1 MRLRVHFFLPFLF
14 LILGLPHESLPREKI
29 TVAVFDFEA
38 KNLNQETADAATD
51 LLRTELFNTG
61 RFQVAER
68 DQIRKVLDEQNFQ
81 ISGLTDVED
90 AVEIGRLLNV
100 RAIMV
105 GSVNRLGST
114 YFLNMRLISVRTGLV
129 GLAESIKCTGGE
141 EKLPDAISDLARN
154 IAQKIGLEGSIV
166 QFEAKN
172 VFVDLGT
179 DDGLNKG
186 DVLSVIRL
194 GDVIKDLEDRVIGTK
209 DAVIGTI
216 EITRV
221 QERFSEAKI
230 KEQSVPFEIGDRVKP
245 SGEVKNLRVTD
256 ENKEK
261 RPDVPIIF

>member
-1 MRLRVHFFLPFLF
+1 MRLRLYFFLPLVFLT
-14 LILGLPHESLPREKI
+14 LGLPQESLSREKI

-38 KNLNQETADAATD
+38 KNINQETADAATD

-81 ISGLTDVED
+81 MSGLTDVED

-114 YFLNMRLISVRTGLV
+114 YFINMRLISVRTGMV

-141 EKLPDAISDLARN
+141 EKLPDAISDLARK
-154 IAQKIGLEGSIV
+154 IAQKVGLEGSIV
-166 QFEAKN
+166 QFEEKH
-172 VFVDLGT
+172 VFIDLGT
-179 DDGLNKG
+179 DDGLKTG

-194 GDVIKDLEDRVIGTK
+194 GDVIKDLEERVIGTQ
-209 DAVIGTI
+209 DAVIGSI
-216 EITRV
+216 EITQV
-221 QERFSEAKI
+221 QERFSEATI
-230 KEQSVPFEIGDRVKP
+230 KEQSDTLKIGDRVKP
-245 SGEVKNLRVTD
+245 FDEAKNLRVTD
-256 ENKEK
+256 KEK
-261 RPDVPIIF
+261 EKSPDVPIIF